1 MKKLIASFMAA
12 VFVMGLCLVGINSK
26 ASAGPAPQLSDIKVV
41 RVYDNQGT
49 TSYVTNSYPYT
60 LIGNETFKGGTL
72 YVETQFTGYP
82 NWGTVFYR
90 DSRATGQAMRCTV
103 VQRTPLYGKNRI
115 AYGWKEIVAIP
126 FNSFSGSY
134 PILYV
139 SADSAN
145 GRTFTTSVSGI
156 HIQK

>member
-1 MKKLIASFMAA
+1 MKKLIASFVAA
-12 VFVMGLCLVGINSK
+12 VFVMGLCLAGINSK
-26 ASAGPAPQLSDIKVV
+26 ASAGPAPQLSDIKVLSI
-41 RVYDNQGT
+41 YDNQNTFGNV
-49 TSYVTNSYPYT
+49 TSSYPYRV
-60 LIGNETFKGGTL
+60 IGDKTFKGGTL

-134 PILYV
+134 PTLYV

>member
-1 MKKLIASFMAA
+1 MKKIIAIFVAA
-12 VFVMGLCLVGINSK
+12 VFVIGLSMAGINSI
-26 ASAGPAPQLSDIKVV
+26 AFAGTAPQLTSIRVV

-49 TSYVTNSYPYT
+49 TSYVTNTCPYT
-60 LIGNETFKGGTL
+60 LSGNKTFKGGTL
-72 YVETQFTGYP
+72 YVETKFTGYP

-90 DSRATGQAMRCTV
+90 DGRETGQAMLCTV

-126 FNSFSGSY
+126 FDSFSGSY
-134 PILYV
+134 STLYV

-145 GRTFTTSVSGI
+145 GKTFITCVSGI